1 VALGGWMFGA
11 PGVLIGQAVGGL
23 IFGLLAAWMA
33 LRVITRGG
41 DGGEAAAPRAPFA
54 RQARLMSLLHLR
66 R

>member
-1 VALGGWMFGA
+1 
-11 PGVLIGQAVGGL
+11 LIGQAVGGL

>member
-1 VALGGWMFGA
+1 LGGWLFGA

-33 LRVITRGG
+33 LRVIARGG
-41 DGGEAAAPRAPFA
+41 APAAPRAPFA